1 MNKNLFVALGA
12 IVVLAVAVVV
22 AVKMKPDAAE
32 PTIAPA
38 KTAEPTPTAVTPTP
52 EPATETT
59 STTEPTNPDQPTVA
73 ATVTVETDT
82 AIPTPIVAVSAS
94 IREFTMQSFVEFVDD
109 KPMPQ
114 YSVKELTVKK
124 GEKVRLKVT
133 NTKGMHDFNIDEFG
147 IKAQT
152 PLNQEVV
159 IEFTADKTG
168 EFVYYCN
175 LPGHRQAGHWGTLKV
190 TE

>member
-1 MNKNLFVALGA
+1 MKKNLYLLLGA
-12 IVVLAVAVVV
+12 AVILIGAIAV
-22 AVKMKPDAAE
+22 VKMKPNTPAE
-32 PTIAPA
+32 PKTAPVES
-38 KTAEPTPTAVTPTP
+38 AEPTPAVVAPTV
-52 EPATETT
+52 EPVASAAT
-59 STTEPTNPDQPTVA
+59 TTEPSEPTPPTTADTKTEPIQVDLD
-73 ATVTVETDT
+73 ATVSLTATV
-82 AIPTPIVAVSAS
+82 
-94 IREFTMQSFVEFVDD
+94 REFTMQSFVEFVDD

-114 YSVKELTVKK
+114 YSLKELTVKK

-133 NTKGMHDFNIDEFG
+133 NTKGMHDFNIDELN
-147 IKAQT
+147 IHQPT

-159 IEFTADKTG
+159 VEFTADKTG